1 MLIKVLV
8 ENRSISDKY
17 ETEHGLSLYIE
28 VNDRKIIFDSGET
41 DKFLKNASKMGV
53 HLEDV
58 DMMILSHGHYDHGG
72 GIEYFMEINKKAL
85 VYIHKEA
92 IREHG
97 SIKEDGIKNIGIDK
111 SIVENDRIR
120 LVDEDLYF
128 GEDLVLFSHIKGK
141 KMVPRGNDTL
151 LMKKDRQWEKDDFHH
166 EQNLLLKEGDKR
178 VLVVGCSHRGIVN
191 IIEQCDNLLDKP
203 LDMALGGFHL
213 YDLDIESSED
223 MEFLKKVTEKLKENQ
238 TIYYTGHC
246 TGYDQYKKIKEI
258 MGHRVEYLATGKS
271 IKL

>member
-8 ENRSISDKY
+8 ENRSISDEY

-28 VNDRKIIFDSGET
+28 TNNRKIIFDVGAT

-53 HLEDV
+53 YLEDV

-72 GIEYFMEINKKAL
+72 GIKHFMEINKKAL
-85 VYIHKEA
+85 IYMHKEA

-97 SIKEDGIKNIGIDK
+97 SIKGDEISNAGIDK
-111 SIVENDRIR
+111 SIVESDRIR
-120 LVDEDLYF
+120 LVDEDLHF
-128 GEDLVLFSHIKGK
+128 GDDLVLFSHIKGN
-141 KMVPRGNDTL
+141 KMVPRGNDRL
-151 LMKKDRQWEKDDFHH
+151 LMKKDGEWEKDDFHH

-191 IIEQCDNLLDKP
+191 IIDQCENLLDKP
-203 LDMALGGFHL
+203 LTMALGGFHL
-213 YDLDIESSED
+213 YDLDVERMED
-223 MEFLKKVTEKLKENQ
+223 MKFLKKVTERLKENK

-246 TGYDQYKKIKEI
+246 TGYEQYKKIKEI